1 MYILTFWTLKK
12 PQKKFN
18 QQKTIWT
25 FKVIKKERGLK
36 RKRKE
41 QNETKRET
49 KWIEMYRNAHHPT
62 SFRCNVCSMVIRLRV
77 SYGKG
82 TGKHGRRVSR
92 CPVGVNLGCFVVE
105 LLPLFQE
112 SCSNDLWLT
121 ASNWELLFT
130 ANTMF

>member
-1 MYILTFWTLKK
+1 MYFLTFWTTKTT
-12 PQKKFN
+12 KFN
-18 QQKTIWT
+18 QQKPIWT
-25 FKVIKKERGLK
+25 FKVIRKERGLK

-41 QNETKRET
+41 QNETKGET

-82 TGKHGRRVSR
+82 TMHGRRVSR

-112 SCSNDLWLT
+112 SCSNELWLT
-121 ASNWELLFT
+121 ASNWELLFP